1 MSQAPPIV
9 VPTEQDE
16 TAHAQALALRYRSEF
31 IDLRNFRIRHE
42 VLRSVPVD
50 MMFRYN
56 FVPLEQEEGPAGD
69 RGERSE
75 QADDARRN
83 QRPAGAADGD
93 AGGDAVADHRS
104 AEEDGAEPA
113 RAGRGERGADVRR
126 ALGEDNSDENIS
138 IEKLTRRGH
147 QPDYPAG
154 GYDDLYRAGA
164 ARFGHSHRDVRRFG
178 AGEVPH

>member
-56 FVPLEQEEGPAGD
+56 FVPLEQEED
-69 RGERSE
+69 RLVIAVSDPRS
-75 QADDARRN
+75 
-83 QRPAGAADGD
+83 
-93 AGGDAVADHRS
+93 
-104 AEEDGAEPA
+104 
-113 RAGRGERGADVRR
+113 
-126 ALGEDNSDENIS
+126 
-138 IEKLTRRGH
+138 
-147 QPDYPAG
+147 
-154 GYDDLYRAGA
+154 
-164 ARFGHSHRDVRRFG
+164 
-178 AGEVPH
+178 